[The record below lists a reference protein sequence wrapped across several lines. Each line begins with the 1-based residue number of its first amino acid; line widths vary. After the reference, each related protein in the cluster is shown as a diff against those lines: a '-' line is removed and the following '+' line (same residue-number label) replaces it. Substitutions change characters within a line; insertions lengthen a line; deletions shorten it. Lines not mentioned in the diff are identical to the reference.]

1 MENPYSDLDE
11 TKKDSSGKNMEG
23 NPGQLDRYW

>member
-11 TKKDSSGKNMEG
+11 TKKDSCRKNKEG
-23 NPGQLDRYW
+23 NPGQLDRYR